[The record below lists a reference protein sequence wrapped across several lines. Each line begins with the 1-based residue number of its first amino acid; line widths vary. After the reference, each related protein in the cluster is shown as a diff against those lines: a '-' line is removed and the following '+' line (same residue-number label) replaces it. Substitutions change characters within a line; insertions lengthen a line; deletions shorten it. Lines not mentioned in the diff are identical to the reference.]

1 MAVQYRQRMTVEA
14 FDVWAKRQDRDYE
27 YVRGEALEVVSNNYS
42 SQVGILIGGMLAVYV
57 AQNQLGHVTG
67 ADGGYQVMGER
78 YIPDAA
84 FVSRSKQPQ
93 PSREA
98 YNSNPPDLAIEVLSP
113 SDDVDK
119 IRIKIANYLAAG
131 TVVWVL
137 DPDAKVAEVYRP
149 GQSVVVIDENGTLDG
164 GELLPGFQIRVGDVF
179 PPETDV

>member
-1 MAVQYRQRMTVEA
+1 MLRQQMTVEA
-14 FDVWAKRQDRDYE
+14 FDSWVKGQDRDYE
-27 YVRGEALEVVSNNYS
+27 YIREEVVEAVSNNYS
-42 SQVGILIGGMLAVYV
+42 SQVGMLAIYV

-67 ADGGYQVMGER
+67 ADGGYQVISER

-84 FVSRSKQPQ
+84 FVSRTKQPQ
-93 PSREA
+93 PSRES

-113 SDDVDK
+113 SDDDDR

-149 GQSVVVIDENGTLDG
+149 GQSVAVMDENGVLDG
-164 GELLPGFQIRVGDVF
+164 GDLLPGFQIRVGNVF
-179 PPETDV
+179 PPEVDV